1 MVLPDGRW
9 LEILKQGGV
18 TLLMLAAACGLIAY
32 LGQIHLLAFP
42 SWVFEALLSG
52 SILFGL
58 LAVGA
63 AITAVGRSVERWWT
77 GMMKTRANRR
87 AILKQIPLLTLEE
100 RKIIGDMIGQEAN
113 GRTVYGMSPVINSL
127 VSKGFLRVAIAPGM
141 SCDIQTM
148 PVVVPEDVWEL
159 VNRHRD
165 QFPPPPERS
174 AQSRSTDWMAD

>member
-32 LGQIHLLAFP
+32 LGHIHILAFP

-63 AITAVGRSVERWWT
+63 AITAVGRSVGRWWT
-77 GMMKTRANRR
+77 GMMKTRESRR
-87 AILKQIPLLTLEE
+87 TILKQIPLLTLEE
-100 RKIIGDMIGQEAN
+100 RNIIGDMIGRGAN
-113 GRTVYGMSPVINSL
+113 GKTVYGMSPIINAL
-127 VSKGFLRVAIAPGM
+127 VSKGFLRVAVAPGM
-141 SCDIQTM
+141 RYDIRTM
-148 PVVVPEDVWEL
+148 PVIVPEDVWDL
-159 VNRHRD
+159 VNDHRD

-174 AQSRSTDWMAD
+174 TQSRSTDWMAN